1 MAAASMFTSWLGAGS
16 RAVAMVGEGEFAL
29 RALPAEDVYLFVK
42 RFDNAQVV
50 RAADPSEGQRCWQ
63 AIAATMLG
71 AVLLIGLL
79 LPSAYRLLAGY
90 QLGKLQTERRMLE
103 RERAELQLEEARLL
117 SPQRLEELARAQQM
131 IDPEPETVQYL
142 TPAKGSLALNFAAAK
157 AKAAVTPVA
166 APTPAGQ

>member
-1 MAAASMFTSWLGAGS
+1 MAAASIFTNWFGAGS
-16 RAVAMVGEGEFAL
+16 SAAGAAIHDEFYL
-29 RALPAEDVYLFVK
+29 RSLPAEDVYLFVK

-50 RAADPSEGQRCWQ
+50 RAADPAEGHRCWQ

-90 QLGKLQTERRMLE
+90 QLGKLQTERRLLE

-157 AKAAVTPVA
+157 AKAATSNA
-166 APTPAGQ
+166 AATPAVE

>member
-1 MAAASMFTSWLGAGS
+1 MERGAH
-16 RAVAMVGEGEFAL
+16 EEFML
-29 RALPAEDVYLFVK
+29 RSLPAEDVYLFVK

-50 RAADPSEGQRCWQ
+50 RASDPAEGQRCWQ

-90 QLGKLQTERRMLE
+90 QLSKLQAERRMLD

-117 SPQRLEELARAQQM
+117 SPQRLEELARVQQM

-142 TPAKGSLALNFAAAK
+142 TPGKGSLAMNFANR
-157 AKAAVTPVA
+157 AKAAAPAT
-166 APTPAGQ
+166 PTPATPPAAAVPVE

>member
-1 MAAASMFTSWLGAGS
+1 MAAASMFSNWFGSGS
-16 RAVAMVGEGEFAL
+16 RAGASAAWDEFSL
-29 RALPAEDVYLFVK
+29 RSLPAEDVYLFVK

-50 RAADPSEGQRCWQ
+50 RASDPAEGQRCWQ

-90 QLGKLQTERRMLE
+90 QLSKLQVERRLLE

-157 AKAAVTPVA
+157 AKAAAV
-166 APTPAGQ
+166 PAVE